1 MRSREVRW
9 KMEEGRWKREDGRG
23 KMKSGIWSLFRCLVA
38 FPRTRPCYLVIES
51 VVLVA
56 TARGRIGG
64 ATALVLVLIAALTAI
79 LIASLTSSLSI
90 GRGLG

>member
-9 KMEEGRWKREDGRG
+9 KMEEGRWKREDG
-23 KMKSGIWSLFRCLVA
+23 IWNLEPLQESRRFSPDTPLL
-38 FPRTRPCYLVIES
+38 LSHWKS
-51 VVLVA
+51 VVFVA

-64 ATALVLVLIAALTAI
+64 ATTLVLVLIAALVAV
-79 LIASLTSSLSI
+79 LIASLTSSLST